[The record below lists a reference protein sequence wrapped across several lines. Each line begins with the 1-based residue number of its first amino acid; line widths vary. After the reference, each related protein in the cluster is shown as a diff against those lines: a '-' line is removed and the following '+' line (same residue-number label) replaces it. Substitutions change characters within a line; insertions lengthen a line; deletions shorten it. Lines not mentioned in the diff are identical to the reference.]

1 MDQPRSIRKTRGLA
15 LVVAAGLALAM
26 LPATASAVD
35 AAPNRCWAKN
45 LTQGTPARSHLQG
58 VIDTARAGD
67 RIAVKQVCTGHFRIG
82 KRLTL
87 VGGSTPAVPVPVLR
101 TNGAGRVLLVKA
113 RVTLTN
119 LKITGGSVQ
128 RGGGIW
134 NASGTLILNGSTV
147 RGNEAAIFGG
157 GIVND
162 RGTVVLNGASSV
174 TGNETDGFGGGIVN
188 DRGTVVLNGSSTIR
202 LNSATDYGGGIFNFG
217 GTVVMNGSS
226 TVGQNASDLGGGI
239 FNDDGSAITMNGSAA
254 IRGNSAG
261 EGGGVYNDDAIVRL
275 KNGSS
280 VTGNTATTG
289 GGIRFGGVRACD
301 GSSADEWTG
310 AISPNVPDDPPTVSP
325 ITCT

>member
-1 MDQPRSIRKTRGLA
+1 MDQSRSIRTSRRFA
-15 LVVAAGLALAM
+15 LLVAAGLALAM
-26 LPATASAVD
+26 VPATASNVD
-35 AAPNRCWAKN
+35 AAPSRCWARN
-45 LTQGTPARSHLQG
+45 LSQGTPARSHLQG
-58 VIDTARAGD
+58 VIDAARAGD

-87 VGGSTPAVPVPVLR
+87 VGGSTPTVPVPVLR
-101 TNGAGRVLLVKA
+101 TNGAGRVLLVRA

-119 LKITGGSVQ
+119 LKITGGSVD

-134 NASGTLILNGSTV
+134 NASGTLILNRSTV
-147 RGNEAAIFGG
+147 RGNEAAVFGG

-162 RGTVVLNGASSV
+162 RGTVVLNGSSSV

-202 LNSATDYGGGIFNFG
+202 LNSAADFGGGIFNFG
-217 GTVVMNGSS
+217 GTVVLNGSS
-226 TVGQNASDLGGGI
+226 SVGRNSSDLGGGI
-239 FNDDGSAITMNGSAA
+239 FNDDGSDITMNGSAA
-254 IRGNSAG
+254 IRGNTAG
-261 EGGGVYNDDAIVRL
+261 EGGGIYNDDAIVRL

-289 GGIRFGGVRACD
+289 GGIRFGGVRACN
-301 GSSADEWTG
+301 GIGADAWTG
-310 AISPNVPDDPPTVSP
+310 TISPNDPDDPPTVSP

>member
-1 MDQPRSIRKTRGLA
+1 MDQPRSIRKLRRRVFLAMVGLA
-15 LVVAAGLALAM
+15 VAM
-26 LPATASAVD
+26 LPVLAPAVA

-45 LTQGTPARSHLQG
+45 LTQGTPPRSHLQG

-67 RIAVKQVCTGHFRIG
+67 RIKVKQVCVGHFRIG
-82 KRLTL
+82 KQLALIGEGTS
-87 VGGSTPAVPVPVLR
+87 GVPVPVLR

-119 LKITGGSVQ
+119 LKITGGSVE

-134 NASGTLILNGSTV
+134 NASGTLILNRSTV
-147 RGNEAAIFGG
+147 SGNQAAIFGG

-162 RGTVVLNGASSV
+162 RGTVVLNGSS
-174 TGNETDGFGGGIVN
+174 
-188 DRGTVVLNGSSTIR
+188 RIR

-217 GTVVMNGSS
+217 GTVVLNGSS
-226 TVGQNASDLGGGI
+226 SVGQNASDLGGGI
-239 FNDDGSAITMNGSAA
+239 YNDDGGAITMNGSAA
-254 IRGNSAG
+254 ISGNTAG
-261 EGGGVYNDDAIVRL
+261 EGGGIYNDDAIVRL

-310 AISPNVPDDPPTVSP
+310 AISPNDPDDPPTVSP
-325 ITCT
+325 IACT

>member
-1 MDQPRSIRKTRGLA
+1 MDQPRSIRKLRRRVFLAMVGLA
-15 LVVAAGLALAM
+15 VAM
-26 LPATASAVD
+26 LPVLAPGVA

-45 LTQGTPARSHLQG
+45 LTQGTPPRSHLQG

-67 RIAVKQVCTGHFRIG
+67 RIKVKQVCVGHFRIG
-82 KRLTL
+82 KQLALIGEGTS
-87 VGGSTPAVPVPVLR
+87 GVPVPILR

-119 LKITGGSVQ
+119 LKITGGSVE

-134 NASGTLILNGSTV
+134 NASGTLILNRSTV
-147 RGNEAAIFGG
+147 SGNQAAIFGG

-162 RGTVVLNGASSV
+162 RGTLVLNGSSSV

-188 DRGTVVLNGSSTIR
+188 DRGTVVLNGSSRIR

-217 GTVVMNGSS
+217 GTVVLNGSS
-226 TVGQNASDLGGGI
+226 SVGQNASDLGGGI
-239 FNDDGSAITMNGSAA
+239 FNDDRGAITMNGSAA
-254 IRGNSAG
+254 ISGNTAG
-261 EGGGVYNDDAIVRL
+261 EGGGIYNDDAIVRL

-310 AISPNVPDDPPTVSP
+310 AISPNDPDDPPTVSP
-325 ITCT
+325 IACT